1 MRLCLNL
8 IAPNN
13 VDKKLR
19 ELRGMLI
26 GDAAV
31 MGEAGYNAEEM
42 ADFKIAEAKLDIV
55 VQQIF
60 RKAQTEHT
68 YSNFYCKICEQII
81 RIELAAK
88 NCKALTGLLKNSEFR
103 ARLLARCK
111 TCFEEFF

>member
-55 VQQIF
+55 V
-60 RKAQTEHT
+60 
-68 YSNFYCKICEQII
+68 
-81 RIELAAK
+81 
-88 NCKALTGLLKNSEFR
+88 
-103 ARLLARCK
+103 
-111 TCFEEFF
+111 